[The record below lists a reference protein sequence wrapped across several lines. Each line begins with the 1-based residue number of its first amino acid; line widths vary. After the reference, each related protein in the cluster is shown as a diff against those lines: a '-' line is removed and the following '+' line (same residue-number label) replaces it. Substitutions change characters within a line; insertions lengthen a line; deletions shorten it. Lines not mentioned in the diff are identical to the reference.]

1 MDDRRMRKLN
11 TEAAVALK
19 RRGPSKKQG
28 STKSSSH
35 PVGRFVRIR
44 GLHLWI
50 GDL

>member
-1 MDDRRMRKLN
+1 MRKLS
-11 TEAAVALK
+11 TEASAAFK
-19 RRGPSKKQG
+19 RRGSSKKQ
-28 STKSSSH
+28 SSAKCPSH